1 MRESKECLECGGI
14 YFRGENYTQGQ
25 WEARKYCSPAC
36 AGKANMRL
44 MQAAREKAKA
54 AELVPEV
61 PEEEMTPVP
70 LTSPEPGRMPVMR
83 DLRIVRVG
91 PNPRTVTCE
100 YWELAQRQT
109 CTVFVKR
116 NDKYVRG
123 MRFKMAEPVGELE
136 FTRPWVYS
144 GPAPRRRGRW

>member
-36 AGKANMRL
+36 AGKAQARRL
-44 MQAAREKAKA
+44 QERAKETEAAA
-54 AELVPEV
+54 APEFVPV
-61 PEEEMTPVP
+61 VAPAH
-70 LTSPEPGRMPVMR
+70 PEPGRLPIMR